1 MNPDLLARLL
11 QDPARVREIP
21 AQEIPAL
28 LGELERL
35 RATLWASM
43 VASPGRSRNGQPE
56 APPPQ
61 DRLLTAK
68 EAAARLGIPAPRVYE
83 MVRRGEL
90 PAKRFGDGD
99 PKRRTVRISSA
110 DLRAWI
116 ARQGEH
122 GRCHMR

>member
-1 MNPDLLARLL
+1 MSPTPLPTLDQLMA
-11 QDPARVREIP
+11 DPARVRDLPPEMARDLLLRLIGL
-21 AQEIPAL
+21 QTAL
-28 LGELERL
+28 L
-35 RATLWASM
+35 AQAFSP
-43 VASPGRSRNGQPE
+43 SPGGDGQPE
-56 APPPQ
+56 APPPE

-68 EAAARLGIPAPRVYE
+68 EAAARLGIPAPRIYE

-90 PAKRFGDGD
+90 PAKRFGDGE

-122 GRCHMR
+122 GA

>member
-1 MNPDLLARLL
+1 MSPMPPPLDQLAA
-11 QDPARVREIP
+11 DPARVRDLPPEMARDLLLRVIGL
-21 AQEIPAL
+21 QTAL
-28 LGELERL
+28 LAQVLTPSANGD
-35 RATLWASM
+35 
-43 VASPGRSRNGQPE
+43 GQPE
-56 APPPQ
+56 PPE

-90 PAKRFGDGD
+90 PAKRFGDGE
-99 PKRRTVRISSA
+99 PKRRTLRISSA

-122 GRCHMR
+122 GA